1 MFRLALLVLFLT
13 ALPVFAEEVKP
24 TAAEGELIALVEK
37 LGGTAKI
44 DTSLDGQAR
53 VAAAFE
59 KPDDTAL
66 VTLGKQPPLGSL
78 EVGSAAKLTAKG
90 YTALKELPDLQKLT
104 VSSGTVA
111 PADATAIGSLR
122 QLSVLVLGGCKLTDA
137 EVVKLAK
144 LKNLKCLDLLDTGVS
159 DKAVDTL
166 LGFTKLEELNLSGT
180 KLSDAGAKKLLKL
193 EGLKLLQLNNTKV
206 SAAAIGTMEDDLKAD
221 KRGLKILR

>member
-1 MFRLALLVLFLT
+1 MFRLAPLVLFLT
-13 ALPVFAEEVKP
+13 ALPTVATDAKP
-24 TAAEGELIALVEK
+24 TDAEKELITLVEK

-44 DTSLDGQAR
+44 DASLDEQAR

-66 VTLGKQPPLGSL
+66 VALGKQPPLGSL

-104 VSSGTVA
+104 ISSGTVA
-111 PADATAIGSLR
+111 PADAAAIGSLR
-122 QLSVLVLGGCKLTDA
+122 QLHTLVLGGCKLTDA
-137 EVVKLAK
+137 EVAKFAK
-144 LKNLKCLDLLDTGVS
+144 LKNLKCLDLLDTGVT
-159 DKAVDTL
+159 DKAVETL

-180 KLSDAGAKKLLKL
+180 RLSDAGAKKLLKL

-206 SAAAIGTMEDDLKAD
+206 SAAAIDAMEDGLKAD